1 MTTLAQ
7 ASPPAAPTLAGV
19 AVSPVSA
26 ADPSRVV
33 LTARDLH
40 KRFGST
46 EALRGIDFDL
56 AAGEMVAV
64 MGASGSGKST
74 LLHCLAAILRP
85 DAGTVAFQGTRID
98 DLGEDARSRLRRTA
112 FGFVFQFGQ
121 LVPELTA
128 VENVALP
135 LLLGAVGRHEAE
147 ARAAAWLARLGLDG
161 LERRRPGDMSGGQAQ
176 RVAVARALVSEPAV
190 IFADEPTGSL
200 DSLAGEQVME
210 LLTGAARDTGT
221 SVVVVTHEA
230 RVAAYADREI
240 FVRDGRIAGTGL
252 A

>member
-1 MTTLAQ
+1 MTTLAH
-7 ASPPAAPTLAGV
+7 APAPDAPPTRHAAGD
-19 AVSPVSA
+19 PVLLSA
-26 ADPSRVV
+26 DGRLV
-33 LTARDLH
+33 LTAHDLH

-46 EALRGIDFDL
+46 EALRGVDFEL
-56 AAGEMVAV
+56 VAGEVVAV

-85 DAGTVAFQGTRID
+85 DAGSVAFEGVRID
-98 DLGEDARSRLRRTA
+98 ELGEDARSRLRRTS

-135 LLLGAVGRHEAE
+135 LLLGAVGRREAE
-147 ARAAAWLARLGLDG
+147 VRAADWLARLGLQG

-230 RVAAYADREI
+230 RVAAYADREV